1 MISYED
7 YKEELLEAA
16 LKKDPALKSKEEAVL
31 YSPGVKALLSHY
43 RAHELWENGNFYE
56 ANEIVFK
63 SRMETV
69 IEIHPG
75 ASIGRRCYID
85 HGMGVVVGE
94 TAEIGDDCLIYHG
107 VTLGAVANIKSKR
120 HPSVGNNV
128 MLGAGA
134 VLLGDIKVGD
144 NAKIGANAV
153 VLEDIPGNS
162 TAVGAPARIIK
173 R

>member
-1 MISYED
+1 M
-7 YKEELLEAA
+7 
-16 LKKDPALKSKEEAVL
+16 L
-31 YSPGVKALLSHY
+31 YRP
-43 RAHELWENGNFYE
+43 
-56 ANEIVFK
+56 
-63 SRMETV
+63 
-69 IEIHPG
+69 
-75 ASIGRRCYID
+75 
-85 HGMGVVVGE
+85 GMGVVVGE

-107 VTLGAVANIKSKR
+107 VTLGAVANIKGKR

-144 NAKIGANAV
+144 KAKIGATAV
-153 VLEDIPGNS
+153 VLEDIPENS